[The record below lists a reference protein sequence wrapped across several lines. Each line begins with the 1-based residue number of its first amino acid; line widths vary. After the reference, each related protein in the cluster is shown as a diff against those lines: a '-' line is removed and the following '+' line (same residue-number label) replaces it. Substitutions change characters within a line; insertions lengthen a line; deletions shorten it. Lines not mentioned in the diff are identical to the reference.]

1 MSRIEDIERMSLEEL
16 EERSSVCPPASEE
29 LKSDLELSLALC
41 CEAQRIKESRNKR
54 KRSFVIAAP
63 LCAAFALG
71 LAAFLVLWQ
80 GSPKDSFS
88 RPEDAYAALQQTLDY
103 MGSKMDKGLSL
114 VKDGESKI
122 SKPVDIMESIM
133 NKK

>member
-16 EERSSVCPPASEE
+16 EERSSVCPSASEE

-41 CEAQRIKESRNKR
+41 CEAQRIKERAGGR
-54 KRSFVIAAP
+54 RRPFMIAAP

-88 RPEDAYAALQQTLDY
+88 RPEDAYEALQQTLDY

>member
-16 EERSSVCPPASEE
+16 EERSLACPGASDEV
-29 LKSDLELSLALC
+29 KSDLELSLAL
-41 CEAQRIKESRNKR
+41 ESEVQRIRERASGRR
-54 KRSFVIAAP
+54 RPFMIAAP

-71 LAAFLVLWQ
+71 LAAVLVLGQ
-80 GSPKDSFS
+80 GRVEDSFS
-88 RPEDAYAALQQTLDY
+88 RPEDAYAALQNTLNY
-103 MGSKMDKGLSL
+103 MGGKMDKCLGL

>member
-1 MSRIEDIERMSLEEL
+1 MSRIEDIERMSPEEL
-16 EERSSVCPPASEE
+16 EERSLACPGACDEV
-29 LKSDLELSLALC
+29 KSDLELSLAL
-41 CEAQRIKESRNKR
+41 ESEVQRIRERAGGR
-54 KRSFVIAAP
+54 RRPFMIAAP

-71 LAAFLVLWQ
+71 LAAVLVLGQ
-80 GSPKDSFS
+80 GRVKDSFS
-88 RPEDAYAALQQTLDY
+88 RPEDAYAALQNTLNY
-103 MGSKMDKGLSL
+103 MGGKMDKCLGL